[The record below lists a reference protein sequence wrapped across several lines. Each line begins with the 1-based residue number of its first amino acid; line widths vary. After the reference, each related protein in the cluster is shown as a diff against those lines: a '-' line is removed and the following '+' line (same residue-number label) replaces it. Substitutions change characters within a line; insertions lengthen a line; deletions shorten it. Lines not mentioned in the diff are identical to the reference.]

1 MEALRKTDQ
10 VDANLA
16 GFYAHYLI
24 RMLQGDLGYSRTLQA
39 PVRQLLAERLP
50 ETLKSV
56 ALGLMFGWVLGLTLA
71 AAPIIMR
78 SHSVD
83 LLGSLLAGVALAVP
97 AAVFA
102 CMFVL
107 VRAPG
112 RLVVGLIV
120 FPKVFRY
127 ARNLLAE
134 SASRPHVLTG
144 WAKGIG
150 SFGIFTRHIL
160 PGSAPQ
166 LVALAGVSISLAFAA
181 AIPVEVVC
189 DLPGIGQLAW
199 KAAMG
204 RDFELLVNLTMVV
217 TAITLVANSTSGLIA
232 QSLSVR
238 EV

>member
-1 MEALRKTDQ
+1 
-10 VDANLA
+10 
-16 GFYAHYLI
+16 
-24 RMLQGDLGYSRTLQA
+24 
-39 PVRQLLAERLP
+39 
-50 ETLKSV
+50 
-56 ALGLMFGWVLGLTLA
+56 MFGWALGLTLA

-78 SHSVD
+78 NHSVD

-102 CMFVL
+102 CMFVR

-166 LVALAGVSISLAFAA
+166 LVALAGISISLAFAA
-181 AIPVEVVC
+181 AISVEVVC

-217 TAITLVANSTSGLIA
+217 TAITLGANATSGLIA